1 MHRAKVLFF
10 SLLELREFCLNF
22 ATMDH
27 GISYEAILVAF
38 ADDDSISD
46 NCDPENEDKT
56 PTGVAINVYNKLI
69 DCQLVVDGV
78 FKVIENNGE
87 AIGFVGVNKK
97 HRNKEVLTN
106 LFESIKEW
114 LGGDFITFMWKRN
127 QRAINWFKKCGMV
140 EDDVNADSFVKLK
153 YESCH

>member
-1 MHRAKVLFF
+1 
-10 SLLELREFCLNF
+10 
-22 ATMDH
+22 MDH

-87 AIGFVGVNKK
+87 AIGFVYYFDNILVSFGVNKK